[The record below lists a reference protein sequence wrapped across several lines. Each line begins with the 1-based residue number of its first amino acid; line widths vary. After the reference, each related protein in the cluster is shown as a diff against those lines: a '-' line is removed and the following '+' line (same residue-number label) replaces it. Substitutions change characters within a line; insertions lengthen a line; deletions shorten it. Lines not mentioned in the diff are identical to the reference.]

1 MQLKQALLSAALVA
15 TSAFAQT
22 ALKGYDKSNM
32 DLSARPGQDFYEYAA
47 GGAEI

>member
-22 ALKGYDKSNM
+22 TLKGYDKK
-32 DLSARPGQDFYEYAA
+32 L
-47 GGAEI
+47 